1 MKMLSVRLPFFPGFY
16 ESECQDQLDQCFE
29 MDLEHLESEYN
40 ASEKQIEQFADLAGD
55 TLDWKAIHLAYAK
68 SFVEGLNN
76 LLEPGMDMQFEEM
89 TSPREYN
96 FSTDAIFVKMSQSTL
111 EKMLVEV
118 PKEALE
124 KLIQA
129 QYTSYSGFQ
138 SYYPNSLKDWPA
150 DLAEWAEPQLGTLLE
165 AFMRETVD
173 SDYLKTWELV
183 NDCNGEVSDC
193 YHAGW
198 SDELKALWKTLT
210 EKETVT

>member
-16 ESECQDQLDQCFE
+16 ESDCQYQLDQCLE
-29 MDLEHLESEYN
+29 MDLEYLGSEYG
-40 ASEKQIEQFADLAGD
+40 ASKDQIDQFAELANA

-68 SFVEGLNN
+68 SFVEGLND
-76 LLEPGMDMQFEEM
+76 LLKPGMDMQFEEM

-96 FSTDAIFVKMSQSTL
+96 YSTDAIFVKMSQSAL
-111 EKMLVEV
+111 EKMLAET

-138 SYYPNSLKDWPA
+138 SYYPNSLKNWPA

-165 AFMRETVD
+165 AFMRETVN
-173 SDYLKTWELV
+173 SDDLETWELV
-183 NDCNGEVSDC
+183 NDSNGVATDC

-198 SDELKALWKTLT
+198 SDEFKAMWKTLT
-210 EKETVT
+210 EKETVK

>member
-29 MDLEHLESEYN
+29 MDLEQLESEYG
-40 ASEKQIEQFADLAGD
+40 ATKDQTDRFAELADD

-76 LLEPGMDMQFEEM
+76 LLEPDIELQFEKM

-96 FSTDAIFVKMSQSTL
+96 FSTDAIFVKMSQSALKKILAET
-111 EKMLVEV
+111 

-124 KLIQA
+124 KLIKA
-129 QYTSYSGFQ
+129 QYTSYDGFQ

-150 DLAEWAEPQLGTLLE
+150 DLAEWAEPQLGALLE
-165 AFMRETVD
+165 AFMLETVD
-173 SDYLKTWELV
+173 PDDLEIEQLM
-183 NDCNGEVSDC
+183 NECNGEVSAC
-193 YHAGW
+193 YYAGW
-198 SDELKALWKTLT
+198 SGELKAMWETLT
-210 EKETVT
+210 EKETLP

>member
-16 ESECQDQLDQCFE
+16 ESECQYQLDQCFE
-29 MDLEHLESEYN
+29 VDLEYLEN
-40 ASEKQIEQFADLAGD
+40 GCGASEKQIEQFADLAGD

-68 SFVEGLNN
+68 NFVEGLNN
-76 LLEPGMDMQFEEM
+76 LLEPGMSMQFEEM

-111 EKMLVEV
+111 EKMLAET

-129 QYTSYSGFQ
+129 QYTSRSGFQ

-165 AFMRETVD
+165 AFMLETVD
-173 SDYLKTWELV
+173 HDDLETVQLV
-183 NDCNGEVSDC
+183 DECNGEVSAC
-193 YHAGW
+193 YYAGW
-198 SDELKALWKTLT
+198 SDELKALWETLT
-210 EKETVT
+210 EKETVK

>member
-16 ESECQDQLDQCFE
+16 ESECQYQLDRCFE
-29 MDLEHLESEYN
+29 MDLEHLESEYG
-40 ASEKQIEQFADLAGD
+40 ATQDQIDQFAELASD
-55 TLDWKAIHLAYAK
+55 TLNWKAIHMSYAK

-96 FSTDAIFVKMSQSTL
+96 FSTDAIFVKMSQSAL
-111 EKMLVEV
+111 EKMLAET

-124 KLIQA
+124 KLIKA
-129 QYTSYSGFQ
+129 QYTSYDGFR

-173 SDYLKTWELV
+173 SDDLETREIV
-183 NDCNGEVSDC
+183 NDCNGEVSQC
-193 YHAGW
+193 YYAGW
-198 SDELKALWKTLT
+198 SGELKALWQTLT
-210 EKETVT
+210 EKETVK